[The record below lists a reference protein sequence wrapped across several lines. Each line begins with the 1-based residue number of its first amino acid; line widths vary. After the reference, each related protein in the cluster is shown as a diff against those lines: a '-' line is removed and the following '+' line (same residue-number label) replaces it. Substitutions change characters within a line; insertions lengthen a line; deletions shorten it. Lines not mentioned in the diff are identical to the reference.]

1 MAYECKTLQIQGE
14 LPVCTEWQE
23 ASFLPELTGA
33 DRDVILQWAIYSPFL
48 PELTD
53 EARDELIK
61 YVLKL
66 LIGTFVVIKVVGLI
80 KRT

>member
-33 DRDVILQWAIYSPFL
+33 DRDVILQWAIGIFAL
-48 PELTD
+48 
-53 EARDELIK
+53 
-61 YVLKL
+61 V
-66 LIGTFVVIKVVGLI
+66 FVVRKII
-80 KRT
+80 RFF

>member
-33 DRDVILQWAIYSPFL
+33 DRDVILQWAIGIFAL
-48 PELTD
+48 
-53 EARDELIK
+53 
-61 YVLKL
+61 V
-66 LIGTFVVIKVVGLI
+66 FVVRKIM
-80 KRT
+80 RFF

>member
-33 DRDVILQWAIYSPFL
+33 DRDLILQWAIGIFAL
-48 PELTD
+48 
-53 EARDELIK
+53 
-61 YVLKL
+61 V
-66 LIGTFVVIKVVGLI
+66 FVVRKIM
-80 KRT
+80 RFF

>member
-33 DRDVILQWAIYSPFL
+33 DRDVILQW
-48 PELTD
+48 T
-53 EARDELIK
+53 
-61 YVLKL
+61 
-66 LIGTFVVIKVVGLI
+66 IGIFALVFVVRKIM
-80 KRT
+80 RFF